1 MFELFKH
8 WDSQIYYKE
17 FGRLV
22 HYVNFDKMEY
32 LCIKNDMGLGEW
44 NLEESLKK
52 YFEMMEKSYNEILIK
67 LEDVKKDSAHGFE
80 KVKLTKEQ

>member
-1 MFELFKH
+1 
-8 WDSQIYYKE
+8 
-17 FGRLV
+17 
-22 HYVNFDKMEY
+22 
-32 LCIKNDMGLGEW
+32 MGLGEW

>member
-1 MFELFKH
+1 MSILIRWNTCALRTIWALER
-8 WDSQIYYKE
+8 E
-17 FGRLV
+17 
-22 HYVNFDKMEY
+22 
-32 LCIKNDMGLGEW
+32 EW